1 MCFDFLFCLS
11 KRKKSYSKTDDDYIK
26 RFFVIYCQ
34 IGNLERLHR
43 LLDNNLVDVHMKNE
57 MGFREACSHGQLHIV
72 KYLINNHRVNVH
84 AIDEEGF
91 RSACRNGQLRVV
103 KYLLKQKNKKFKIN
117 IHAKFDDAFKWATYR
132 NFLSVVKLLVRTDG
146 NIFNFDFINILAAS
160 QTNHLIRKYFLHEIS
175 KILHEKNINTD
186 EEGYNDEAPRDR
198 REEDNILG
206 EKEESR
212 RDDDDLDIGKTDCK
226 ICFEKNHR
234 LKIQTLA
241 PICCNL
247 NLLNDIYI
255 CNHCWKSMQNTCP
268 FCRSELKS
276 FYDTLYI
283 HFYGQIQKV

>member
-1 MCFDFLFCLS
+1 MCFDFLFCLA
-11 KRKKSYSKTDDDYIK
+11 KRKKSHSKTDDDYIK

-72 KYLINNHRVNVH
+72 KYLINNHSVNVH

-132 NFLSVVKLLVRTDG
+132 NFLAVVKLLVRTDG
-146 NIFNFDFINILAAS
+146 NIFNFDFINILAAN
-160 QTNHLIRKYFLHEIS
+160 QTNHVIRKYFLHEIS
-175 KILHEKNINTD
+175 KILHEKNINNTD
-186 EEGYNDEAPRDR
+186 EEGYNDEEGLGDR
-198 REEDNILG
+198 LDL
-206 EKEESR
+206 
-212 RDDDDLDIGKTDCK
+212 DDDLDIGKTDCK

-241 PICCNL
+241 PTCCNL

-255 CNHCWKSMQNTCP
+255 CQICWKSMQNICP

-276 FYDTLYI
+276 YHDTLYI